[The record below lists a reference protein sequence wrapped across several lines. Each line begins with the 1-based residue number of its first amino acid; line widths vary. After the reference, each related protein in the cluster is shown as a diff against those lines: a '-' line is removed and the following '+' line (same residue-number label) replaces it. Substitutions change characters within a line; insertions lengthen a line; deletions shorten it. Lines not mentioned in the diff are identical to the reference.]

1 MIVWITGQ
9 PGSGKSTLGR
19 KIFEKLNITKS
30 VHIDGDDIFN
40 FLIIERND
48 ISWSKIKVIF
58 FKKSSICD
66 RKNPLLDNVKIAQN
80 VVRAYDDM
88 GYLVVVSLIAP
99 NRGMREKL
107 KSERDV
113 IEFYSYTTRDHKFD
127 PGGNKI
133 NLDTIKLDNY
143 EPPIEN
149 FKKMDTDKSIEY
161 CLGEM
166 YSAIQKRIC

>member
-48 ISWSKIKVIF
+48 ILPSIIKVIYSEGGI
-58 FKKSSICD
+58 KIDIKC
-66 RKNPLLDNVKIAQN
+66 PLLDNVKIAQN
-80 VVRAYDDM
+80 VVRVYDDM
-88 GYLVVVSLIAP
+88 GYLVVVSLVAP
-99 NRGMREKL
+99 NRDLREEL

-127 PGGNKI
+127 PADNKI